1 MLQRLFGLQNQNIRI
16 QSEILAGLTVA
27 MTMIPES
34 LSFAILAGLHP
45 LTGLYAAFL
54 MGIITAVFG
63 GRPGM
68 VSGGAGATIIVM
80 ISLIAMYGIEYLFA
94 AVVLAGIIQVLVGVL
109 KLGRF
114 VRFIPQPVM
123 YGFLNGLAI
132 VIFFAQI
139 AQFKI
144 DIEGVNTWLSGMA
157 LYIMIGL
164 TLLTILVVT
173 IFPKITKKVPAT
185 LVAIIVTTAIVF
197 FFQVDTQK
205 VMDIAHISGSLPSFH
220 IPSLPFTLETL
231 QIILPFSLVMA
242 GVGLVESLLTLSIVD
257 EITNTKGNS
266 NKESIA
272 QGIANITNG
281 FFGGMGGCAMIAQT
295 LVNLDAGARSR
306 LAAIIGSLTILAI
319 ILVGAPIIEQI
330 PLAALVGVMMIV
342 AITTFKW
349 VSFQLVTRMPKAD
362 IFVLFLV
369 TIIIVIT
376 HNLALA
382 VLIGVIVSALV
393 FAWDNAIRIR
403 ARKSFDPHGNK
414 VYAIYGPLFFGS
426 TTSFIEK
433 FTPLTDTPVVYLDFK
448 ESRIVDMSAIETLK
462 KLIDKYQEQNKQ
474 ILLINVNA
482 ESKRLLI
489 NSKLF
494 NSNLLENN

>member
-1 MLQRLFGLQNQNIRI
+1 MLQRLFGFQNQNIRI

-185 LVAIIVTTAIVF
+185 LVAIIVTTAVVF
-197 FFQVDTQK
+197 FFQVDTRK

-330 PLAALVGVMMIV
+330 PIAALVGVMMIV

-448 ESRIVDMSAIETLK
+448 ESRIVDMSAIEALK

>member
-1 MLQRLFGLQNQNIRI
+1 MLQNILGIKNNNILLQN
-16 QSEILAGLTVA
+16 EILAGLTVA

-94 AVVLAGIIQVLVGVL
+94 AVILAGIIQILVGIL

-123 YGFLNGLAI
+123 YGFLNGLAV

-139 AQFKI
+139 SQFKI
-144 DIEGVNTWLSGMA
+144 NVDGISTWLTGIP
-157 LYIMIGL
+157 LYMMIGL
-164 TLLTILVVT
+164 TVLTILVVT
-173 IFPKITKKVPAT
+173 LFPKITKKVPAT
-185 LVAIIVTTAIVF
+185 LIAIIITTAVVF
-197 FFQVDTQK
+197 FFQLDTRK

-220 IPSLPFTLETL
+220 IPALPFTLETI

-257 EITNTKGNS
+257 EITNTKGNT

-306 LAAIIGSLTILAI
+306 IAAIIGSLTILVI
-319 ILVGAPIIEQI
+319 ILVGAPVIEQI
-330 PLAALVGVMMIV
+330 PLAALVGVMIIV
-342 AITTFKW
+342 SITTFKW
-349 VSFQLVTRMPKAD
+349 VSFQLVLRMPKAD
-362 IFVLFLV
+362 VFVLFLV
-369 TIIIVIT
+369 TAVIIVT

-403 ARKSFDPHGNK
+403 ARKSFDVNGNK

-426 TTSFIEK
+426 TTTFTEK
-433 FTPLTDTPVVYLDFK
+433 FTPHKDTFTITIDFK
-448 ESRIVDMSAIETLK
+448 ESRIVDMSALEAIK
-462 KLIDKYQEQNKQ
+462 KIIDKYKDHNKQ
-474 ILLINVNA
+474 VILLNINT
-482 ESKRLLI
+482 EGKRLMS

-494 NSNLLENN
+494 EDNLLENS

>member
-448 ESRIVDMSAIETLK
+448 ESRIVDMSAIEALK

>member
-376 HNLALA
+376 DNLALA

-448 ESRIVDMSAIETLK
+448 ESRIVDMSAIEALK